1 MARILIVDDES
12 YIRLFLRGT
21 LEMMGH
27 QVVGEAGDGL
37 TAVERV
43 RELQP
48 QIVLLDVV
56 MPGADGLS
64 ILPALRAAAPAA
76 QLVLTTSID
85 PVRCGLAEH
94 LSGLAGYLTKPV
106 DPQALRC
113 VIERLSAAVED
124 PASGVHTGVPR
135 R

>member
-12 YIRLFLRGT
+12 YIRLYLRGT

-27 QVVGEAGDGL
+27 QVVGEVGDGL
-37 TAVERV
+37 SAVERV

-48 QIVLLDVV
+48 QVVLLDVV

-64 ILPALRAAAPAA
+64 IVPALQAAAPAA
-76 QLVLTTSID
+76 HLVLTTSID
-85 PVRCGLAEH
+85 PVRCGLADQ
-94 LSGLAGYLTKPV
+94 LGGLAGFLTKPV
-106 DPQALRC
+106 DPQALR
-113 VIERLSAAVED
+113 AVLDRIVAED
-124 PASGVHTGVPR
+124 AASGVHAGVPR